1 MYCLIFLE
9 GQIRWNLAAIFF
21 FISYVSMC
29 YLKVEHK
36 IFHIRVKK
44 SWTPEGVALR
54 IIRMWCFA
62 IEFPLPVRAGR
73 QKKKKICQNK
83 QSQIILILLLLF
95 FFKCW
100 WTRVINT
107 GFFFDFNVVEAG
119 EKQQH
124 IYIQTI
130 ILLQFKLTFFSFMF
144 WDIFRSFFPTSFFG
158 PYKLNFGM
166 EHHIKFISIL
176 TVRVFIWFD

>member
-1 MYCLIFLE
+1 MKSCCY
-9 GQIRWNLAAIFF
+9 FF

-44 SWTPEGVALR
+44 KLDTRGRALR
-54 IIRMWCFA
+54 IIRMRCFA
-62 IEFPLPVRAGR
+62 IEFRFRCEQAGKE
-73 QKKKKICQNK
+73 KKFCQNK

-107 GFFFDFNVVEAG
+107 GFLFFNVVEAG

-130 ILLQFKLTFFSFMF
+130 ILLQLLTFFSFMF
-144 WDIFRSFFPTSFFG
+144 GSFFDLFFQH
-158 PYKLNFGM
+158 YFLV
-166 EHHIKFISIL
+166 L
-176 TVRVFIWFD
+176 TN

>member
-1 MYCLIFLE
+1 LFCLIFF
-9 GQIRWNLAAIFF
+9 GRPNQMKSCCYFF

-44 SWTPEGVALR
+44 KLDTR
-54 IIRMWCFA
+54 
-62 IEFPLPVRAGR
+62 GR
-73 QKKKKICQNK
+73 CSPHHKNVMFCDRVSASGTSRQAKEKKFCQNK

-130 ILLQFKLTFFSFMF
+130 ILLQFKLTFFHSCFGT
-144 WDIFRSFFPTSFFG
+144 FFDLFFQ
-158 PYKLNFGM
+158 
-166 EHHIKFISIL
+166 HHFLVL
-176 TVRVFIWFD
+176 TN

>member
-1 MYCLIFLE
+1 MFVFWKAKSDEILL
-9 GQIRWNLAAIFF
+9 LFF
-21 FISYVSMC
+21 SFIC
-29 YLKVEHK
+29 
-36 IFHIRVKK
+36 FHVLFK
-44 SWTPEGVALR
+44 SWAQNISHKGEKKLDTRGRCSPHHKNVMFCDR
-54 IIRMWCFA
+54 V
-62 IEFPLPVRAGR
+62 PLPVRAGR
-73 QKKKKICQNK
+73 QRKKICQNK

-107 GFFFDFNVVEAG
+107 GFLFFNVVEAG

-124 IYIQTI
+124 NYIQTI
-130 ILLQFKLTFFSFMF
+130 ILLQLLTFFSSC
-144 WDIFRSFFPTSFFG
+144 SFLDLFPTSFFG

-176 TVRVFIWFD
+176 TVRVLFDLINVL